1 MSVKITKIEQQKRKP
16 DRKSIYVDDEFAF
29 GVHDEIILKFG
40 LFEGKEITAAE
51 KKKIVREET
60 KRSAKE
66 AALSL
71 LSYRMRTK
79 KELMERLKRKG
90 FDVELI
96 GEVVEELEAIG
107 LVNDLEFA
115 RAWLRE
121 KGSSY
126 GSWRIKNELSKKGID
141 KDVIEKVLEELK
153 PDEFEVAKNLINK
166 WIRTHKYLSE
176 DVLKRRLFGFLVR
189 KGISY
194 DTIKTLNQ
202 YIAERL
208 AQN

>member
-16 DRKSIYVDDEFAF
+16 ARKSIYVDGEFAF
-29 GVHDEIILKFG
+29 GVHEEIVLKFG
-40 LFEGKEITAAE
+40 LFEGKEITEAE
-51 KKKIVREET
+51 KEKIVREET

-66 AALSL
+66 VALNL

-79 KELMERLKRKG
+79 RELIERLKRKG
-90 FDVELI
+90 FETEPIDDAI
-96 GEVVEELEAIG
+96 RELETIG
-107 LVNDLEFA
+107 LVNDLEFT

-126 GSWRIKNELSKKGID
+126 GSWRIKNELVKKGIA
-141 KDVIEKVLEELK
+141 KETIEKVLEELK
-153 PDEFEVAKNLINK
+153 PDEVEVAKNLINK

-194 DTIKTLNQ
+194 DTIKSLNQ